1 MTDSVQEFGD
11 GENTEFETVFVL
23 TQFDSPEYNYLY
35 KHEHRIVGPP
45 VVLHCAAKDEVSLW
59 LTTDWFYAKVVG
71 HKKCPCRFADNI
83 MQSRN
88 NSLHFLYNSNTASP
102 QLHLK
107 HGFWNSADIYVFTL
121 KFSLG
126 EICCLFVVWGGSNG
140 DGPEM
145 KLDLRKQDA
154 EIALWLRTGWWTGA
168 APPCCAVCLTD
179 FTQDTVV
186 ERYAPTVAAINKT
199 ECICQLKTAHTCM
212 TTIQSMNE
220 VYLMTREMVL
230 SYCAVTTGC
239 YLKLV
244 VTFT

>member
-1 MTDSVQEFGD
+1 MNTALLGLLLCCTVLRRMKWVFDWQQIDFMQRLWGIKSVRVDLLTILCNQ
-11 GENTEFETVFVL
+11 ETVHFI
-23 TQFDSPEYNYLY
+23 F
-35 KHEHRIVGPP
+35 
-45 VVLHCAAKDEVSLW
+45 
-59 LTTDWFYAKVVG
+59 
-71 HKKCPCRFADNI
+71 
-83 MQSRN
+83 SR
-88 NSLHFLYNSNTASP
+88 TASP

-121 KFSLG
+121 KSSLG

-145 KLDLRKQDA
+145 ELDLKKQDA
-154 EIALWLRTGWWTGA
+154 EIGLWLRTGWWTGA

-212 TTIQSMNE
+212 TTIQSMNK
-220 VYLMTREMVL
+220 VYLMTREMML